1 MQGANFIP
9 KSDFGNCPF
18 GRNLPQFSPGA
29 LSDGGNG
36 PPSLPLARQLEEWP
50 TADDKN
56 PNKIQPGET
65 EPGIY
70 HYTPGNQSG
79 KAVDINKPE
88 SEQENNV
95 DRTRDRHPPRG
106 ERR

>member
-1 MQGANFIP
+1 M
-9 KSDFGNCPF
+9 
-18 GRNLPQFSPGA
+18 
-29 LSDGGNG
+29 
-36 PPSLPLARQLEEWP
+36 
-50 TADDKN
+50 ADDKN

-65 EPGIY
+65 QPGIY
-70 HYTPGNQSG
+70 HDNPGNQSG

-106 ERR
+106 ADAGLLHHWAVKSDAYDYFREPAVAAVRNARTMRQ

>member
-70 HYTPGNQSG
+70 QRR
-79 KAVDINKPE
+79 
-88 SEQENNV
+88 
-95 DRTRDRHPPRG
+95 RTYLAGRLRELQDCMG
-106 ERR
+106 EILPDLEGRRR